1 VLTRTTFSSKKI
13 TGFLLTLAIGFAAF
27 AFTASTATAD
37 EISTAPSTSN
47 NVGTYSQPGTVNP
60 DATVVTVGF
69 YGVNAYEID
78 TSSNTFYFKGY
89 MWLRWAGDVDPIST
103 LEFANSVEEW
113 GLMVTNLTEAPQKL
127 PNGEQLQVMRVQGRF
142 FEPFDLASYPLDKQQ
157 LNIYLEDS
165 VNDENTVVYQADSS
179 ASGYDASF
187 KVPGWNL
194 NSLGSEAL
202 VHNYNSNFGDPA
214 AATTGYSALRFNL
227 NIERVQN
234 LFWWKLLLPL
244 LLVLITNWLALLL
257 SPRFAE
263 IRTAMPATALLTT
276 VFLQQSSLDAIPQV
290 SSLVLMDF
298 IYVLAYLMIVVT
310 FAQIVWDNHR
320 TKLDDEVGIARIQK
334 LDRWSILVQ
343 VAAFAIGLAVLVTSA
358 L

>member
-1 VLTRTTFSSKKI
+1 MSKNTKRSKTI
-13 TGFLLTLAIGFAAF
+13 GAFALTLVIGLSALILGGSGAA
-27 AFTASTATAD
+27 AQDPAD
-37 EISTAPSTSN
+37 STSFSEN
-47 NVGTYSQPGTVNP
+47 IGSYTAATSLNP

-113 GLMVTNLTEAPQKL
+113 GLMVTNLTEEPVVL
-127 PNGEQLQVMRVQGRF
+127 SNGENLQSMRVQGRF
-142 FEPFDLASYPLDKQQ
+142 FEPFDLSSYPLDSQE
-157 LNIYLEDS
+157 LNIYIEDS
-165 VNDENTVVYQADSS
+165 VNDNNVIVYQADTSD
-179 ASGYDASF
+179 SGFDASF

-194 NSLGSEAL
+194 KSLESDSL
-202 VHNYNSNFGDPA
+202 VHTYNSNFGDPEA
-214 AATTGYSALRFNL
+214 VSSGYSALKFSL

-244 LLVLITNWLALLL
+244 VLVLITNWLALML

-298 IYVLAYLMIVVT
+298 IYVLAYVMIVTT

-320 TKLDDEVGIARIQK
+320 FKENNKTSLKQIQRFDRI
-334 LDRWSILVQ
+334 SVAVQ
-343 VAAFAIGLAVLVTSA
+343 VVAFAIGLALLVSTA